1 MLGHRTLN
9 VDDYLGILKRRG
21 WMIAIPAVLL
31 TLLGFGLTFV
41 VPPRY
46 VSQTLILVEQQKVP
60 DDYVRPVVVED
71 ITARLASMKEQILS
85 RSRLQPIIERF
96 NLYSNSKMQMDER
109 IEATRKNIDIKPIHS
124 EMARTGGLPGFFI
137 SFQDADP
144 HTAQMVCGEI
154 ASLFVTA
161 NLNARA
167 QTVEGTTEF
176 LKSQLAD
183 AKRNLDDQDAKL
195 AAFQAKYLGQLP
207 GDESQ
212 NMNMMTSLNTQLD
225 ASTQA
230 LNRMEQDRT
239 YIQAMISQQQSMA
252 PAPGEHGAAAPGAQ
266 QTELQNLQNEE
277 SDLTRRYTDDY
288 PDVVAVRRKIKE
300 LRAQIAATPAA
311 TTSASNGT
319 VSSAPSRN
327 DTPAVQQLR
336 AQLRALDQ
344 GIQSKRHEQ
353 GMLSSQVRM
362 YQARISSSPGVLEQY
377 KTLTRDYQTAQ
388 AFYDDL
394 LKKMNQSKMATDLE
408 KRQQGEQ
415 FSVMDQPNLPD
426 SPVFPKRGVFVGA
439 GFMAGLVLGILLVAW
454 REYRDT
460 AMRSERDIWAFTKFP
475 TLAVISFSGASP
487 EVPVAAGRRWGFFKR
502 KETFQADKP
511 LANVGGSSNV

>member
-9 VDDYLGILKRRG
+9 VDDYFGILKRRG
-21 WMIAIPAVLL
+21 WMIAVPAILL
-31 TLLGFGLTFV
+31 ALVGFGLTFV
-41 VPPRY
+41 VSPQY

-85 RSRLQPIIERF
+85 RSRLEPIIERF
-96 NLYSNSKMQMDER
+96 NLYGTKKMSLDDR
-109 IEATRKNIDIKPIHS
+109 IDQTRKNIDIKPIHS

-137 SFQDADP
+137 SFKDSDA
-144 HTAQMVCGEI
+144 HTAQLVCGEI

-167 QTVEGTTEF
+167 QSVEGTTEF

-183 AKRNLDDQDAKL
+183 AKRALDDQDAKL
-195 AAFQAKYLGQLP
+195 AVFQSKYMGRLP
-207 GDESQ
+207 GEETP
-212 NMNMMTSLNTQLD
+212 NMNMLTSLNTQLD
-225 ASTQA
+225 AATQA
-230 LNRMEQDRT
+230 LSRMEQDKS
-239 YIQAMISQQQSMA
+239 YMEAMISQQQSYA
-252 PAPGEHGAAAPGAQ
+252 PATGEHGTAAPGAQ
-266 QTELQNLQNEE
+266 QAELQTLLTEE

-300 LRAQIAATPAA
+300 LRAQIAAAPAPA
-311 TTSASNGT
+311 TSTTTTST
-319 VSSAPSRN
+319 APNRN
-327 DTPAVQQLR
+327 DSPGVQQLR

-344 GIQSKRHEQ
+344 GIQAKRHEQ
-353 GMLSSQVRM
+353 ATISSQIRM
-362 YQARISSSPGVLEQY
+362 YQDRISSSPMVQEEY
-377 KTLTRDYQTAQ
+377 KNITRDYQTAQ

-408 KRQQGEQ
+408 RRQQGEQ

-426 SPVFPKRGVFVGA
+426 SPTFPKRGVFVGA
-439 GFMAGLVLGILLVAW
+439 GFMGGLALGLMLVAW

-460 AMRSERDIWAFTKFP
+460 AVRSERDVWAFTKLP
-475 TLAVISFSGASP
+475 TLGVISFSAKDTESP
-487 EVPVAAGRRWGFFKR
+487 APTGRRWGWGR
-502 KETFQADKP
+502 KTGFQADKP
-511 LANVGGSSNV
+511 LANTGR